1 MYYVKFR
8 NALIYFYSEIKM
20 HTMRNQGSYFTDSL
34 AQVLAEDYLL
44 ERIWEAQPQ
53 RGRDGKLSFQK
64 RIVYMKHNIKILKLL
79 AYFH

>member
-34 AQVLAEDYLL
+34 AQVLAEDY
-44 ERIWEAQPQ
+44 
-53 RGRDGKLSFQK
+53 
-64 RIVYMKHNIKILKLL
+64 
-79 AYFH
+79 